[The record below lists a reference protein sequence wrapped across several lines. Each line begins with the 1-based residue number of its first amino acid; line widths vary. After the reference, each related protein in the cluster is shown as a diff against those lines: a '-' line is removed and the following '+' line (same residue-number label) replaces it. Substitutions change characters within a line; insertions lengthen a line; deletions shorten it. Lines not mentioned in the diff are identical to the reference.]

1 MRSVLRNF
9 MCGVGWDKKKHFP
22 ISRSTLPRCY
32 MLLCTMTLQITT
44 YIGTY
49 IHSNLVFHGNKYRA
63 LFTVCSLHNFR
74 QISEV
79 EIEFWTVLTYWHWF
93 IKTGWIWRFVFFH
106 FDDIWWSCCKQTPE
120 LPELGDWV
128 AKDNW
133 LAFLVNIC
141 LILMMFVWK
150 RKNLSVSSLT
160 NANIKIKMDRAKFL
174 IKSSGSKWIMFKTYF
189 ETMDIGQEFTRYV
202 H

>member
-120 LPELGDWV
+120 LPELGSKRQLIGIFGKHLSDFDDV
-128 AKDNW
+128 
-133 LAFLVNIC
+133 C
-141 LILMMFVWK
+141 LK
-150 RKNLSVSSLT
+150 TQKSVSFQFDKSEHQ
-160 NANIKIKMDRAKFL
+160 NKNGSRKIPYKIK
-174 IKSSGSKWIMFKTYF
+174 W
-189 ETMDIGQEFTRYV
+189 Q
-202 H
+202 